1 MALIAMTVA
10 DTVEFVSDKDPAKSK
25 KPVPLDDSEQSK
37 GEIIRDVIV

>member
-25 KPVPLDDSEQSK
+25 KPVPLDAERSVE
-37 GEIIRDVIV
+37 G